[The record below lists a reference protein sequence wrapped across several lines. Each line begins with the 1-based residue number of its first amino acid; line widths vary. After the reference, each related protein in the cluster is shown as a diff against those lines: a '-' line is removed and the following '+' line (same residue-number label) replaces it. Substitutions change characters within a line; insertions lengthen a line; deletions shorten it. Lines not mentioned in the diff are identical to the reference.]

1 MTPSATIVP
10 VTQLA
15 VARGEERLGAV
26 GLGSCV
32 AILLHDPG
40 ARVAGLAHVLLPIA
54 RDALGG
60 SRPGKFASTAVP
72 RLVEEMEGAGA
83 QRRRL
88 VARLVG
94 GASMFRSLLSG
105 GSVHTGTRNVVAA
118 RAALDLAGIPLV
130 GEDVGREHGR
140 NVVFHASDGSVVVT
154 AYQREEV
161 RL

>member
-1 MTPSATIVP
+1 MTPATTIVP

-15 VARGEERLGAV
+15 VARGEECLGAV

-32 AILLHDPG
+32 AILLHDPV

-54 RDALGG
+54 GAAPGA
-60 SRPGKFASTAVP
+60 RPGKFASTAVP
-72 RLVEEMEGAGA
+72 RLVEEMESVGA

-88 VARLVG
+88 VGRLVG
-94 GASMFRSLLSG
+94 GASMFRSLLAG
-105 GSVHTGTRNVVAA
+105 GSVHTGTRNVAAA

-130 GEDVGREHGR
+130 GEEVGREHGR
-140 NVVFHASDGSVVVT
+140 NVVLRASDGSVVVT
-154 AYQREEV
+154 AYQQEEV